1 MNNTIALQIQ
11 SQIYLIYGK
20 TILVWA
26 ENVPVV
32 LILDYN
38 TKQLLKIIEVQ

>member
-1 MNNTIALQIQ
+1 MNNTITLQIQ
-11 SQIYLIYGK
+11 SQIYPIYGK
-20 TILVWA
+20 TILVWS